1 MGTTKTGITG
11 IRTVSVPVQ
20 DQSSALRF
28 FTEVLGFE
36 LLRDVPTPNGG
47 RWIELLP
54 GGGDVIVTLEPAT
67 PDTTR
72 GSIGIRFTTED
83 AAGTRDALAAAGVE
97 VGELLRWPGTPPM
110 FGFSDPDGNAFSV
123 TELGVH

>member
-1 MGTTKTGITG
+1 MSSSRAGITG
-11 IRTVSVPVQ
+11 IRTVSVPVR

-47 RWIELLP
+47 RWIELAP
-54 GGGDVIVTLEPAT
+54 GDAGVIVTLEPAA

-72 GSIGIRFTTED
+72 GAIGIRFTTDD
-83 AAGTRDALAAAGVE
+83 AAATRDAFASAGIA
-97 VGELLRWPGTPPM
+97 VGELLLWPGTPPM
-110 FGFSDPDGNAFSV
+110 FAFSDPDGNAFSV
-123 TELGVH
+123 TEVAVP